1 MDRPVIAKEH
11 LPWVL
16 KEYRYFVLLLSD
28 NQRYLGRALAWL
40 TRPGEMQRF
49 SKITEEE
56 LKELQKITVAYE
68 EATEKLWQ
76 PDHMNYLWLG
86 NNFHEH
92 KGHGHLHLVPRYQNS
107 REFSG
112 MTFTDENWGRNC
124 FPHTDLFPPKETLV
138 GIRDALREELQP

>member
-1 MDRPVIAKEH
+1 
-11 LPWVL
+11 
-16 KEYRYFVLLLSD
+16 
-28 NQRYLGRALAWL
+28 
-40 TRPGEMQRF
+40 
-49 SKITEEE
+49 
-56 LKELQKITVAYE
+56 VAY
-68 EATEKLWQ
+68 ASRGDAAVFK
-76 PDHMNYLWLG
+76 NYRGGAEGTPEDIWLG

-124 FPHTDLFPPKETLV
+124 FPHTDLFPPKEILV